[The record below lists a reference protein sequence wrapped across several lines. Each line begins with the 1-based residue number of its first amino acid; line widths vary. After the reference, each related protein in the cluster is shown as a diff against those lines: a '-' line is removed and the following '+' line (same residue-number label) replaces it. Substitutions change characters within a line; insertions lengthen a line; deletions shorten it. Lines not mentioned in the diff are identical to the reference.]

1 MLSEHELVYTADDI
15 LLIFRVLFVER
26 FDKLG
31 FYQTLFIESLLVLQ
45 HLQSTVLFQLVV
57 EHSQDDTK

>member
-57 EHSQDDTK
+57 KHSQDDTK